1 MSFAR
6 DFLLRNWAIKL
17 TSVLLAFLLW
27 LAVRGEPPAE
37 RVLTVPLEIIIPTN
51 MQITGER
58 PGTVEV
64 TLRGSANAMWF
75 GQPFPSCRVD
85 LGDATEGVHE
95 VPLTPADVRVPS
107 ASGIEVLSVR
117 PARIQLTLEK
127 ITTRAVPVRVVRG
140 EPPLDLEVY
149 SVKVDPPRVTI
160 TGPRSHVD
168 KIREIPTENI
178 SLSGQRESLRT
189 YARLDIPDA
198 AVHAVPAGPVQVTI
212 QLGVRRQLQT
222 VRYVRVVPDNPSV
235 AVVPSRIS
243 LRVLAPVTLEKKLT
257 AADFAA
263 TVSTAGL
270 GPTQQSMRV
279 KPEVKH
285 QGTPIPGLAIMEI
298 TPPEVTIRMEG
309 RK

>member
-1 MSFAR
+1 MSFTK
-6 DFLLRNWAIKL
+6 DVLLRNWAIKL
-17 TSVLLAFLLW
+17 TSVFLAFLLW

-37 RVLTVPLEIIIPTN
+37 RVITVPLEIIIPAD

-58 PGTVEV
+58 PGNVEV
-64 TLRGSANAMWF
+64 TLRGSANSMWF

-85 LGDATEGVHE
+85 LGDATEGEHE
-95 VPLTPADVRVPS
+95 IPLTVADVRVPA
-107 ASGIEVLSVR
+107 ASGIQVLSVR
-117 PARIQLTLEK
+117 PARIKLTLEK
-127 ITTRAVPVRVVRG
+127 TISRVVPIRVVRG

-149 SVKVDPPRVTI
+149 SVKVAPPQVTI

-168 KIREIPTENI
+168 KLRQIPTENI
-178 SLSGQRESLRT
+178 SLSGQRESIRT

-198 AVHAVPAGPVQVTI
+198 TVHAVPAGPVQVSI

-243 LRVLAPVTLEKKLT
+243 LRVLAPVSLERKLT
-257 AADFAA
+257 AADFEA

-270 GPTQQSMRV
+270 GPAEQSLRV
-279 KPEVKH
+279 KPEVKPL
-285 QGTPIPGLAIMEI
+285 GTPIPGLAIMEI
-298 TPPEVTIRMEG
+298 TPPEVTIRREG